1 MIFIIA
7 IASKDFW
14 STFVIL
20 CGAEGAAYALIR
32 WSRGERDTARGRVT
46 RAAQRQG
53 TVRSAV
59 RLGGATRRGVTNAS
73 FASQAKSSV
82 VLDER
87 VLTTR
92 IPDARHPDYVPGAE
106 HIVRPV
112 GLVNPPLQPAPS
124 APAPTE
130 SAPALHVSMPSVS
143 AGAPHLQERTICG
156 ADVVAPTADEESLY
170 AISPPSRIG
179 ASAHML
185 PQAPVDLRTAHWVPP
200 GGSVEVAGLVLTG
213 GMIYV
218 GVGMT
223 APNGQPAPCLING
236 LLPVARAGDYRTR
249 QMGYWPSYAGASSSE
264 RRAYLNW
271 LAAGRSD
278 PDCDIG
284 YVFLFF
290 YGLERRIILD
300 SRDDPS
306 AKGDWPA
313 MIGELRRLLAVYGEK
328 SGSFKHYAG
337 DLLSWIELDG
347 LSGKL
352 YEQPVPDLPR
362 SYELPPY
369 LRLALGRAAADHAP
383 VPTALALAW
392 VKTCPEIHL
401 RTAAVRC
408 HEEFGRLFA
417 QRYRERF
424 GDGLVLR
431 RNRTEL
437 KFVYRAASPGL
448 LGTTITMGF
457 GNVPDVMAVT
467 APVNQLRDLA
477 NQCSDELGTY
487 SRLLGKD
494 PASKG
499 TLESLVLLA
508 VTVWPEDAKHR
519 IDALVDRV
527 HGETLAL
534 TVRDLLASLGGNKSP
549 TREMVR
555 SVARILKGVG
565 VGFEP
570 NVLAGAKVPGETDTV
585 VLFADPAADHEMKPG
600 PEQPIAVLTLQLG
613 AALAQADGDFSEQEA
628 AQLRAKIDGWQN
640 LTDADR
646 RRLHA
651 YLRLLR
657 AEPPTLTAV
666 RRRLEPLDSAA
677 RNTVAVFLVE
687 LAYADG
693 RVAPEEIRFLEKLYK
708 ALGIEPKRVF
718 SDVQAAGTGNS
729 RNHADVQSAG
739 QGLHLDADRVAA
751 LQRDTARVSALLSEI
766 FVEDDVPVA
775 PVASALTKDSSAG
788 TPSMLGLDETHSAL
802 ARLVLSRPQWTRGEL
817 EDAAADL
824 NLMLDGALEQI
835 NEAAFDAFDIALCEG
850 DDPIDVNTELL
861 EKVAA

>member
-14 STFVIL
+14 STFGIL
-20 CGAEGAAYALIR
+20 CGAEGAAYVLIR
-32 WSRGERDTARGRVT
+32 RSQGGPDTARGHVSQVAR
-46 RAAQRQG
+46 RQG
-53 TVRSAV
+53 AVRSAV
-59 RLGGATRRGVTNAS
+59 RPEGAPRRGVTNAP
-73 FASQAKSSV
+73 FASQAKSNI
-82 VLDER
+82 VLDEQ
-87 VLTTR
+87 VLT
-92 IPDARHPDYVPGAE
+92 AHVPGVANKGYLPDP
-106 HIVRPV
+106 H
-112 GLVNPPLQPAPS
+112 LQAATAAPAPS
-124 APAPTE
+124 VSVP
-130 SAPALHVSMPSVS
+130 SVNVGALHPQEVAVS
-143 AGAPHLQERTICG
+143 GTE
-156 ADVVAPTADEESLY
+156 VVAPTATEEDLY
-170 AISPPSRIG
+170 AVAFSPRTDTSSH
-179 ASAHML
+179 AL
-185 PQAPVDLRTAHWVPP
+185 PKAPADLRLAHWVPP

-218 GVGMT
+218 GVGMM

-249 QMGYWPSYAGASSSE
+249 QMGYWPSYAGASANE
-264 RRAYLNW
+264 RRAFLNW

-278 PDCDIG
+278 PGCDIG

-300 SRDDPS
+300 SRDNPS

-313 MIGELRRLLAVYGEK
+313 IIGELRRLLAVYGGK
-328 SGSFKHYAG
+328 SGSFNRYAG

-369 LRLALGRAAADHAP
+369 LRLALGKAAADHAA
-383 VPTALALAW
+383 VPAALALAW

-408 HEEFGRLFA
+408 HEEFARLFA

-457 GNVPDVMAVT
+457 GDLPDVMAVT
-467 APVNQLRDLA
+467 APVNQLRELA
-477 NQCSDELGTY
+477 DQCSDELGTY

-494 PASKG
+494 PAAKG
-499 TLESLVLLA
+499 KLESLVLLA

-519 IDALVDRV
+519 IDTLVDRV
-527 HGETLAL
+527 RGDTLVF
-534 TVRDLLASLGGNKSP
+534 TVRDLLTSLGSSESP

-555 SVARILKGVG
+555 SVARMLQGVG

-585 VLFADPAADHEMKPG
+585 ALFAEPAADHAMEPG
-600 PEQPIAVLTLQLG
+600 PERPIAALTLQLG

-628 AQLRAKIDGWQN
+628 AQLRGKIDGWQN

-646 RRLHA
+646 CRLHA
-651 YLRLLR
+651 YLRLLK
-657 AEPPTLTAV
+657 ANPPTLTAV
-666 RRRLEPLDSAA
+666 RRKLEPLDSTA
-677 RNTVAVFLVE
+677 RNTVAAFLVR

-693 RVAPEEIRFLEKLYK
+693 GVSPEEIKFLEKLYK

-718 SDVQAAGTGNS
+718 SDLQAEGAGSS
-729 RNHADVQSAG
+729 RSHANVQSAE
-739 QGLHLDADRVAA
+739 QGLHLDAGRIAA

-766 FVEDDVPVA
+766 FVEDDVPPA

-788 TPSMLGLDETHSAL
+788 TQSMLGLDETHSAL
-802 ARLVLSRPQWTRGEL
+802 ARLVLSRPQWTRREL